1 MFRSVGHKPKSEN
14 RKPNSQHSRN
24 PSTNDA
30 PSYSYS
36 YRSQRN
42 GVKIYG
48 QKCNMSTGG
57 GAVRPPSETVKTSY
71 FKTNATKVNKNW
83 TVLDFAHAK
92 GHRRWVVFPLVWPRA
107 WVWAWD
113 WDWEWWWGGGGFP
126 RNWHLYMTLVVFK
139 SPAVWATHLLESR
152 VLSLLHY
159 LNSTAMAAPWAT
171 LIGSL
176 GTGDQDPES
185 YRSPS
190 PSPVHAN
197 IPNLWLPLTRCNCKF
212 TSRASIKY
220 RITTCLMSI
229 CLARCQLQWAVQ
241 LSVPVSELQYFRP
254 L

>member
-113 WDWEWWWGGGGFP
+113 WDWEWWWGGGGVSSKLTSVHDFGGVQKSSCVGNTSP
-126 RNWHLYMTLVVFK
+126 RV
-139 SPAVWATHLLESR
+139 SSLESFTLPQFDSHGGPLGNFNWIARNRRPRPR
-152 VLSLLHY
+152 VLPIPI
-159 LNSTAMAAPWAT
+159 T
-171 LIGSL
+171 I
-176 GTGDQDPES
+176 
-185 YRSPS
+185 PS
-190 PSPVHAN
+190 PCQHPE
-197 IPNLWLPLTRCNCKF
+197 PLAAINP
-212 TSRASIKY
+212 
-220 RITTCLMSI
+220 L
-229 CLARCQLQWAVQ
+229 QLQIYEPGVN
-241 LSVPVSELQYFRP
+241 
-254 L
+254 